1 MLAKLRKNYI
11 LDIRITLPIIA
22 FRAACHYKIH
32 HLPDVIPESEIIGVL
47 LASQKNARVQV
58 QYRVTHVV
66 DENLPLT

>member
-11 LDIRITLPIIA
+11 LDMRIMLPIA
-22 FRAACHYKIH
+22 FRAACYYKIH
-32 HLPDVIPESEIIGVL
+32 HLPDVIPEGEIIGIL